1 MTSNRPSPAP
11 THPDAVITTPR
22 LELRTMSADFL
33 EATLFG
39 DLARAEAIGG
49 FTLSEDWPGESPRL
63 LRHWIDALRA
73 DPTREFWMARAIV
86 QRSDELMV
94 GHIGCHDRP
103 GAPHMEHWA
112 PGANAVEIG
121 YTVFAA
127 QRGLGYATEAAA
139 GLMDWAW
146 VSHGVDRFIAS
157 VSPDNAP
164 SLRVITKLGFVR
176 IGSQIDD
183 VDGPEDVYERR
194 VAS

>member
-1 MTSNRPSPAP
+1 MTGAGAAEPNP
-11 THPDAVITTPR
+11 HPDAVITTSR
-22 LELRTMSADFL
+22 LQLRTMTAEFL

-39 DLARAEAIGG
+39 DLAQAEAIGG

-73 DPTREFWMARAIV
+73 VPEREFWLARAIV
-86 QRSDELMV
+86 LRGDGLMV

-103 GAPHMEHWA
+103 GAAYLEQWA

-127 QRGLGYATEAAA
+127 HRGLGYATEAAT

-146 VSHGVDRFIAS
+146 TGHGVHRFIAS
-157 VSPDNAP
+157 ISPQHTP
-164 SLRVITKLGFVR
+164 SLRVIAKLGFTR
-176 IGSQIDD
+176 IGSHVDD
-183 VDGPEDVYERR
+183 VDGPEDVFEHR
-194 VAS
+194 